1 MLPSNWPLTRKSL
14 SVTVLIVLVLFVL
27 FYRGTWQHQNPKG
40 IPIPITILPSKP
52 PATTVPEKIWY
63 KLGPKGLS
71 DESRDW
77 INTCL
82 QKSPTYEHEFLTDD
96 SADAYVKK
104 TFASRQDIVQ
114 TYLTLTIP
122 ILKAD
127 LLRYLLLYAEG
138 GIYSDLDV
146 SCEDTPI
153 QEWIPAKYK
162 ESVDLVVGWEFD
174 IAGSWREF
182 ATWTILAKPGS
193 RHLLRVIDDIMSS
206 LDEKATENN
215 VSIPALT
222 MDTIGDV
229 IWLTGPRAFTRSVLR
244 SLEVRNYDAMVSVPD
259 SPPTFEPWLIKD
271 VLILPAWSFS
281 LSLNRY
287 EPEHNPG
294 PALVTHHFAGTW
306 KNAYG
311 GEQVEPA
318 P

>member
-1 MLPSNWPLTRKSL
+1 MSPTSRPFTRKTL
-14 SVTVLIVLVLFVL
+14 GAAVLLGLVLFVL
-27 FYRGTWQHQNPKG
+27 FNTGTWQQQSPDG
-40 IPIPITILPSKP
+40 IPIEVLPSKP
-52 PATTVPEKIWY
+52 LATSIPEKIWY

-71 DESRDW
+71 DKSRDW

-82 QKSPTYEHEFLTDD
+82 ERNPTYPHEFLTDD
-96 SADAYVKK
+96 AGDAYVNK
-104 TFASRQDIVQ
+104 TFASRPDIVQ
-114 TYLTLTIP
+114 AYLALTIP

-146 SCEDTPI
+146 SCGDTPI
-153 QEWIPAKYK
+153 REWIPAKYE
-162 ESVDLVVGWEFD
+162 ESVGLVVGWEFD
-174 IAGSWREF
+174 MAGSWREF

-193 RHLLRVIDDIMSS
+193 PHLLRVINDIMSN
-206 LDEKATENN
+206 LNKKAMENH
-215 VSIPALT
+215 VSISGLT

-229 IWLTGPRAFTRSVLR
+229 VWLTGPRAFTRSVLR
-244 SLEVRNYDAMVSVPD
+244 SLEVENYDAMVSVPD

-271 VLILPAWSFS
+271 VLILPGWSFS
-281 LSLNRY
+281 LTLNKY

-311 GEQVEPA
+311 GEQVAPA
-318 P
+318 V